1 MAAPRYGSD
10 VRRALLA
17 KHFLLREA
25 DGKTLDQLVAAS
37 VVVSYGNR
45 QRIFDKGDEG
55 DRLLGVLGG
64 QVRIYV
70 MSSEGRELI
79 MNVIMPGELFGEI
92 SLIDGKPRSASAV
105 AIGPT
110 DLLHIRRLDFLNLL
124 KANAELCLKFM
135 SILCERVRWTS
146 GLLEDASLLD
156 LPARLAKRLLNLAQG
171 IGEKQGDGILIGLRL
186 SQTDLGN
193 MLGVTREA
201 VNKQLRE
208 WKKDGLVDMQ
218 DGQML
223 ILNPKSLSALVGR

>member
-1 MAAPRYGSD
+1 MSVRYSPD
-10 VRRALLA
+10 VRRSLLA

-25 DGKTLDQLVAAS
+25 DPKTLDQLAAAS

-45 QRIFDKGDEG
+45 QRIFDKGDDGE
-55 DRLLGVLGG
+55 RLLGVLAG

-105 AIGPT
+105 AVGDT
-110 DLLHIRRLDFLNLL
+110 DLLHIKRQDFMSLL
-124 KANAELCLKFM
+124 KNNGDLCLKFM
-135 SILCERVRWTS
+135 AILCERVRWTS

-156 LPARLAKRLLNLAQG
+156 LPARLAKRLLNLAHG
-171 IGEKQGDGILIGLRL
+171 VGEKEGQGLRINVKL

-208 WKKDGLVDMQ
+208 WKKGGIVDMQ
-218 DGQML
+218 DGHVL
-223 ILNPKSLSALVGR
+223 IQDPKTLARYVGR

>member
-1 MAAPRYGSD
+1 MSARYSAEI
-10 VRRALLA
+10 RRGLLA

-25 DGKTLDQLVAAS
+25 DPKTLDQLVAAS

-45 QRIFDKGDEG
+45 QRIFDKGDDG

-70 MSSEGRELI
+70 ISSEGRELL

-105 AIGPT
+105 AVGTT
-110 DLLHIRRLDFLNLL
+110 DLLHIRRQDFMALL
-124 KANAELCLKFM
+124 QKNGELCLKFM
-135 SILCERVRWTS
+135 GILCERVRWTS

-156 LPARLAKRLLNLAQG
+156 LPSRLAKRLLSLAHG
-171 IGEKQGDGILIGLRL
+171 IGEKQGDGIRIGVKL

-223 ILNPKSLSALVGR
+223 ILDPQSLSALVGR

>member
-1 MAAPRYGSD
+1 MSVRYSPE
-10 VRRALLA
+10 VRRSLLA

-25 DGKTLDQLVAAS
+25 DPKTLDQLVAAS

-45 QRIFDKGDEG
+45 QRIFDKGDDGE
-55 DRLLGVLGG
+55 RLLGVLAG

-105 AIGPT
+105 AIGDT
-110 DLLHIRRLDFLNLL
+110 DLLHIRRADLQSLL
-124 KANAELCLKFM
+124 QKNSELCFKFM
-135 SILCERVRWTS
+135 SVLCERVRWTS

-156 LPARLAKRLLNLAQG
+156 LPARLAKRLLNLAHG
-171 IGEKQGDGILIGLRL
+171 IGEKEGTGLRINVKL

-208 WKKDGLVDMQ
+208 WKKDGIVDMQ
-218 DGQML
+218 DGSVL
-223 ILNPKSLSALVGR
+223 IQDPKVLARIVGR

>member
-1 MAAPRYGSD
+1 MSVRYSAE
-10 VRRALLA
+10 VRRSLLA

-25 DGKTLDQLVAAS
+25 DPKTLDQLAAAS
-37 VVVSYGNR
+37 LVVSYGNR
-45 QRIFDKGDEG
+45 QRIFDKGDDG
-55 DRLLGVLGG
+55 DRLLGVLAG

-70 MSSEGRELI
+70 ISSEGRELI
-79 MNVIMPGELFGEI
+79 MNVILPGELFGEI

-105 AIGPT
+105 AIGDT
-110 DLLHIRRLDFLNLL
+110 DLLHIRRADLQSLL
-124 KANAELCLKFM
+124 QKNSELCFKFM
-135 SILCERVRWTS
+135 SVLCERVRWTS

-156 LPARLAKRLLNLAQG
+156 LPARLAKRLLNLAKG
-171 IGEKQGDGILIGLRL
+171 VGEKEGEGVRINVKL

-218 DGQML
+218 DGHVL
-223 ILNPKSLSALVGR
+223 IQDPKTLAKIVGR

>member
-1 MAAPRYGSD
+1 RS
-10 VRRALLA
+10 ALLA

-25 DGKTLDQLVAAS
+25 DAKTLDHLVASS

-45 QRIFDKGDEG
+45 QRIFDKGDDG
-55 DRLLGVLGG
+55 DRLLGVLAG

-105 AIGPT
+105 AIGST
-110 DLLHIRRLDFLNLL
+110 DLMHIKRQDFLALL
-124 KANAELCLKFM
+124 RSNHDLCLKFM
-135 SILCERVRWTS
+135 NVLCERVRWTS

-156 LPARLAKRLLNLAQG
+156 LPSRLAKRLLNLAHG
-171 IGEKQGDGILIGLRL
+171 IGEKQGDGIRIGLKL

-208 WKKDGLVDMQ
+208 WMRDGLVDMQ

-223 ILNPKSLSALVGR
+223 ILDPKSLAALVGS

>member
-1 MAAPRYGSD
+1 MAVRYSPE
-10 VRRALLA
+10 VRRELLA

-25 DGKTLDQLVAAS
+25 DPKTLDQLTAAS

-45 QRIFDKGDEG
+45 QRIFDKGDDG
-55 DRLLGVLGG
+55 DRLLGVLAG

-70 MSSEGRELI
+70 ISSEGRELI

-105 AIGPT
+105 AVGDT
-110 DLLHIRRLDFLNLL
+110 DLLHIKRADLQSLL
-124 KANAELCLKFM
+124 QKNSELCFKFM
-135 SILCERVRWTS
+135 SVLCERVRWTS

-156 LPARLAKRLLNLAQG
+156 LPARLAKRLLNLAEG
-171 IGEKQGDGILIGLRL
+171 VGEKEGDAIRISVKL

-208 WKKDGLVDMQ
+208 WKKDGIVDMT
-218 DGQML
+218 DGQVL
-223 ILNPKSLSALVGR
+223 IQNPKMLARLVGR

>member
-1 MAAPRYGSD
+1 MSVRYSAD

-25 DGKTLDQLVAAS
+25 DPKTLDQLVAAS

-45 QRIFDKGDEG
+45 QRIFDKGDDG

-110 DLLHIRRLDFLNLL
+110 DLLHIRRHDFMALL
-124 KANAELCLKFM
+124 RNNAELCLKFM
-135 SILCERVRWTS
+135 LILCERVRWTS

-156 LPARLAKRLLNLAQG
+156 LTSRLAKRLLSLAQG
-171 IGEKQGDGILIGLRL
+171 IGAKQGDSIRIGVKL

-208 WKKDGLVDMQ
+208 WKKDGIVDMQ

-223 ILNPKSLSALVGR
+223 ILDPKSLAALVGR

>member
-1 MAAPRYGSD
+1 MSAPRYGAEI
-10 VRRALLA
+10 RRALLA

-25 DGKTLDQLVAAS
+25 DAKTLDQLVAS
-37 VVVSYGNR
+37 SIVVSYGNR
-45 QRIFDKGDEG
+45 QRIFDKGDDG

-64 QVRIYV
+64 QVRIFV

-79 MNVIMPGELFGEI
+79 MNVIMPNELFGEI

-110 DLLHIRRLDFLNLL
+110 DLLHIRRQDFLSLL
-124 KANAELCLKFM
+124 QKNGDLCLKFM
-135 SILCERVRWTS
+135 GILCERVRWTS

-156 LPARLAKRLLNLAQG
+156 LPSRLAKRLLSLAAG
-171 IGEKQGDGILIGLRL
+171 IGEKQGDGIRIGVKL

-208 WKKDGLVDMQ
+208 WKKDGLVDMH
-218 DGQML
+218 DGQVL
-223 ILNPKSLSALVGR
+223 IVNPKSLSALVGR

>member
-1 MAAPRYGSD
+1 MAVRYSPE
-10 VRRALLA
+10 VRRELLA

-25 DGKTLDQLVAAS
+25 DPKTLDQLTAAS

-45 QRIFDKGDEG
+45 QRIFDKGDDG
-55 DRLLGVLGG
+55 DRLLGVLAG

-70 MSSEGRELI
+70 ISSEGRELI

-105 AIGPT
+105 AVGDT
-110 DLLHIRRLDFLNLL
+110 DLLHIKRADLQSLL
-124 KANAELCLKFM
+124 QKNSELCFKFM
-135 SILCERVRWTS
+135 SVLCERVRWTS

-156 LPARLAKRLLNLAQG
+156 LPARLAKRLLNLAEG
-171 IGEKQGDGILIGLRL
+171 VGEKEGDAIRISVKL

-208 WKKDGLVDMQ
+208 WKKDGIVDMT
-218 DGQML
+218 DGQVLIQDPKML
-223 ILNPKSLSALVGR
+223 ARLVGR

>member
-1 MAAPRYGSD
+1 MSPRYSPEL
-10 VRRALLA
+10 RRALLA
-17 KHFLLREA
+17 KHFLLRETDA
-25 DGKTLDQLVAAS
+25 KTLDQLVAGS
-37 VVVSYGNR
+37 LVVNYGNR

-64 QVRIYV
+64 QVRIFV

-105 AIGPT
+105 AVGAT
-110 DLLHIRRLDFLNLL
+110 DLLHIRRQDFLALL
-124 KANAELCLKFM
+124 QRNCELCLKFM
-135 SILCERVRWTS
+135 EILCERVRWTS
-146 GLLEDASLLD
+146 GLLEDTALLD
-156 LPARLAKRLLNLAQG
+156 LTARLAKRLLSLAQG
-171 IGEKQGDGILIGLRL
+171 IGEKQGDGIRIGLKL

-201 VNKQLRE
+201 INKQLRE
-208 WKKDGLVDMQ
+208 WKRDGLVDTQ

-223 ILNPKSLSALVGR
+223 ILDPKSLAKLVGR

>member
-1 MAAPRYGSD
+1 MAVKYSAE
-10 VRRALLA
+10 VRRSLLA

-25 DGKTLDQLVAAS
+25 DPKTLDQLVAAS
-37 VVVSYGNR
+37 IVVSYGNR

-55 DRLLGVLGG
+55 DRLLGVLAG

-70 MSSEGRELI
+70 ISNEGRELI
-79 MNVIMPGELFGEI
+79 MNVMMPGELFGEI

-105 AIGPT
+105 AVGDT
-110 DLLHIRRLDFLNLL
+110 DLLHIKRQDFMTLL
-124 KANAELCLKFM
+124 KGNGDLCLKFM

-156 LPARLAKRLLNLAQG
+156 LPSRLAKRLMSLASG
-171 IGEKQGDGILIGLRL
+171 IGEKEGEGIRIAVKL

-218 DGQML
+218 DGQMT
-223 ILNPKSLSALVGR
+223 ILNMKGLQRLVGR

>member
-1 MAAPRYGSD
+1 MAVRYSPEI
-10 VRRALLA
+10 RRELLA

-25 DGKTLDQLVAAS
+25 DPKTLDQLTAAS

-45 QRIFDKGDEG
+45 QRIFDKGDDG
-55 DRLLGVLGG
+55 DRLLGVLAG

-70 MSSEGRELI
+70 ISSEGRELI

-105 AIGPT
+105 AVGET
-110 DLLHIRRLDFLNLL
+110 DLLHIKSADLQSLVL
-124 KANAELCLKFM
+124 KNSELWFKFM
-135 SILCERVRWTS
+135 SVLCERVRWTS

-156 LPARLAKRLLNLAQG
+156 LPARLAKRLLNLAEG
-171 IGEKQGDGILIGLRL
+171 VGEKEGDAIRIGVKL

-208 WKKDGLVDMQ
+208 WKKDGIVDMT
-218 DGQML
+218 DGQVLIQDPKML
-223 ILNPKSLSALVGR
+223 ARLVGR

>member
-1 MAAPRYGSD
+1 MSVRYSPE
-10 VRRALLA
+10 VRRSLLA

-25 DGKTLDQLVAAS
+25 DPKTLDQLVAAS

-45 QRIFDKGDEG
+45 QRIFDKGDDG
-55 DRLLGVLGG
+55 DRLLGVLAG

-105 AIGPT
+105 AIGDT
-110 DLLHIRRLDFLNLL
+110 DLLHIRRSDLQSLL
-124 KANAELCLKFM
+124 QKNSELCFKFM
-135 SILCERVRWTS
+135 SVLCERVRWTS

-156 LPARLAKRLLNLAQG
+156 LPSRLAKRLLNLAQG
-171 IGEKQGDGILIGLRL
+171 LGAKEGDGIRINVKL

-208 WKKDGLVDMQ
+208 WKKDGIVDMQ
-218 DGQML
+218 DGQVLIQDPKML
-223 ILNPKSLSALVGR
+223 ARIVGR

>member
-1 MAAPRYGSD
+1 MAVRYSAE
-10 VRRALLA
+10 VRRSLLA

-25 DGKTLDQLVAAS
+25 DPKTLDQLVAAS
-37 VVVSYGNR
+37 VVVTYGNR
-45 QRIFDKGDEG
+45 QRIFDKGDDG

-105 AIGPT
+105 AIGDT
-110 DLLHIRRLDFLNLL
+110 DLLHIKRQDFMALL
-124 KANAELCLKFM
+124 RNNGELCLKFM

-156 LPARLAKRLLNLAQG
+156 LPSRLAKRLLNLAAG
-171 IGEKQGDGILIGLRL
+171 IGEKRPGDGIRIGVKL

-208 WKKDGLVDMQ
+208 WKKDGLVDME

-223 ILNPKSLSALVGR
+223 ILDPKSLQALVGR

>member
-1 MAAPRYGSD
+1 MSVRYSPE
-10 VRRALLA
+10 VRRSLLA

-25 DGKTLDQLVAAS
+25 DPKTLDQLTAAS

-45 QRIFDKGDEG
+45 QRIFDKGDDG
-55 DRLLGVLGG
+55 DRLLGVLRG

-70 MSSEGRELI
+70 ISSEGRELI
-79 MNVIMPGELFGEI
+79 MNVIMPDELFGEI

-105 AIGPT
+105 AVGDT
-110 DLLHIRRLDFLNLL
+110 DLLHIKRADLQALL
-124 KANAELCLKFM
+124 QKNSELCFKFM
-135 SILCERVRWTS
+135 TVLCERVRWTS

-156 LPARLAKRLLNLAQG
+156 LTARLAKRLLNLAEG
-171 IGEKQGDGILIGLRL
+171 VGEKEGDAIRISVKL

-218 DGQML
+218 DGQVLIQDPKML
-223 ILNPKSLSALVGR
+223 ARLVGH

>member
-1 MAAPRYGSD
+1 MSTRYGPD
-10 VRRALLA
+10 TRRTLLN
-17 KHFLLREA
+17 KHFLLRDA
-25 DGKTLDQLVAAS
+25 DPRMLDQLIAS
-37 VVVSYGNR
+37 SIVVSYGSR
-45 QRIFDKGDEG
+45 QRIFDKGDDG

-79 MNVIMPGELFGEI
+79 MNVLMPGDVFGEI

-105 AIGPT
+105 AMGPT
-110 DLLHIRRLDFLNLL
+110 DLLHIRRADFLAALRKNCDL
-124 KANAELCLKFM
+124 ALKFM
-135 SILCERVRWTS
+135 EILCERVRWTS

-156 LPARLAKRLLNLAQG
+156 LPSRMAKRLLNLAGG
-171 IGEKQGDGILIGLRL
+171 IGEKQKDGVRIGLKL

-208 WKKDGLVDMQ
+208 WKRDGLVDMQ
-218 DGQML
+218 EGQLL
-223 ILNPKSLSALVGR
+223 ILDQKGLADLVGS

>member
-1 MAAPRYGSD
+1 MSVRYSAD

-25 DGKTLDQLVAAS
+25 DPKTLDQLVAAS

-45 QRIFDKGDEG
+45 QRIFDKGDDG
-55 DRLLGVLGG
+55 DRLLGVLAG

-110 DLLHIRRLDFLNLL
+110 DLLHIRRHDFMALL
-124 KANAELCLKFM
+124 RNNAELCLKFM
-135 SILCERVRWTS
+135 LILCERVRWTS

-156 LPARLAKRLLNLAQG
+156 LTSRLAKRLLSLAQG
-171 IGEKQGDGILIGLRL
+171 IGAKQGDSIRIGVKL

-208 WKKDGLVDMQ
+208 WKKDGIVDMQ

-223 ILNPKSLSALVGR
+223 ILDPKSLAALVGR

>member
-1 MAAPRYGSD
+1 MSVRYSPEL
-10 VRRALLA
+10 RRSLLA

-25 DGKTLDQLVAAS
+25 DPKTLDQLAAAS

-45 QRIFDKGDEG
+45 QRIFDKGDDGE
-55 DRLLGVLGG
+55 RLLGVLAG

-105 AIGPT
+105 AIGDT
-110 DLLHIRRLDFLNLL
+110 DLLHIRRADLQALL
-124 KANAELCLKFM
+124 QKNSELCFKFM
-135 SILCERVRWTS
+135 SVLCERVRWTS

-156 LPARLAKRLLNLAQG
+156 LTSRLAKRLLNLAQG
-171 IGEKQGDGILIGLRL
+171 LGEKEGDGIRINVKL

-208 WKKDGLVDMQ
+208 WKKDGIVDMQ
-218 DGQML
+218 DGQILIQDPKML
-223 ILNPKSLSALVGR
+223 TRIVGR

>member
-1 MAAPRYGSD
+1 MAVRYSPEI
-10 VRRALLA
+10 RRELLA

-25 DGKTLDQLVAAS
+25 DPKTLDQLTAAS

-45 QRIFDKGDEG
+45 QRIFDKGDDG
-55 DRLLGVLGG
+55 DRLLGVLAG

-70 MSSEGRELI
+70 ISSEGRELI

-105 AIGPT
+105 AVGET
-110 DLLHIRRLDFLNLL
+110 DLLHNKRADLQSRLQKNS
-124 KANAELCLKFM
+124 ELCFKVM
-135 SILCERVRWTS
+135 SVLCERVRWTS

-156 LPARLAKRLLNLAQG
+156 LPARLAKRLLNLAEG
-171 IGEKQGDGILIGLRL
+171 VGEKEGDAIRIGVKL

-208 WKKDGLVDMQ
+208 WKKDGIVDMT
-218 DGQML
+218 DGQVLIQDPKML
-223 ILNPKSLSALVGR
+223 ARLVGR

>member
-1 MAAPRYGSD
+1 MAVRYSPEI
-10 VRRALLA
+10 RRELLA

-25 DGKTLDQLVAAS
+25 DPKTLDQLTAAS

-45 QRIFDKGDEG
+45 QRIFDKGDDG
-55 DRLLGVLGG
+55 DRLLGVLAG

-70 MSSEGRELI
+70 ISSEGRELI

-105 AIGPT
+105 AVGET
-110 DLLHIRRLDFLNLL
+110 DLLHIKRADLQSLL
-124 KANAELCLKFM
+124 QKNSELCFKFM
-135 SILCERVRWTS
+135 SVLCERVRWTS

-156 LPARLAKRLLNLAQG
+156 LPARLAKRLLNLAEG
-171 IGEKQGDGILIGLRL
+171 VGEKEGDAIRIGVKL

-208 WKKDGLVDMQ
+208 WKKDGIVDMT
-218 DGQML
+218 DGQVLIQDPKML
-223 ILNPKSLSALVGR
+223 ARLVGR

>member
-1 MAAPRYGSD
+1 MSVRYSPE

-25 DGKTLDQLVAAS
+25 DGKTLDQLVATS
-37 VVVSYGNR
+37 TVVSYGNR
-45 QRIFDKGDEG
+45 QRIFDKGDDG

-79 MNVIMPGELFGEI
+79 MNVMMPGELFGEI

-105 AIGPT
+105 AIGDT
-110 DLLHIRRLDFLNLL
+110 DLLHIKRHDFFGLL
-124 KANAELCLKFM
+124 RNNGELCLKFM
-135 SILCERVRWTS
+135 SILCERVRWAS

-156 LPARLAKRLLNLAQG
+156 LPSRLAKRLLSLASG
-171 IGEKQGDGILIGLRL
+171 IGEKQGDGIRIGLKL

-208 WKKDGLVDMQ
+208 WKRDGLVEMQ
-218 DGQML
+218 EGQML

>member
-1 MAAPRYGSD
+1 MSARYSSE

-17 KHFLLREA
+17 KHFLLREVDA
-25 DGKTLDQLVAAS
+25 KMLDQLVS
-37 VVVSYGNR
+37 STVVVSYGNR

-55 DRLLGVLGG
+55 DRLLGVLTG

-79 MNVIMPGELFGEI
+79 MNVLMPGELFGEI

-105 AIGPT
+105 SIGAT
-110 DLLHIRRLDFLNLL
+110 DLLHIRRQDFLAIL
-124 KANAELCLKFM
+124 KKECTICLRFM
-135 SILCERVRWTS
+135 EILCERVRWTS

-156 LPARLAKRLLNLAQG
+156 LPSRLAKRLLNLAHG
-171 IGEKQGDGILIGLRL
+171 IGEKQGDGIRIGLKL

-208 WKKDGLVDMQ
+208 WKRDEIVDMHE
-218 DGQML
+218 GQ
-223 ILNPKSLSALVGR
+223 IVIVDPQALEDLAGR

>member
-1 MAAPRYGSD
+1 MSARYGPEI
-10 VRRALLA
+10 RRTLLA

-25 DGKTLDQLVAAS
+25 DTKTLDQLVQS
-37 VVVSYGNR
+37 SLVVSYGNR
-45 QRIFDKGDEG
+45 QRIFDKGDDG

-64 QVRIYV
+64 QVRIFV

-105 AIGPT
+105 AVGVT
-110 DLLHIRRLDFLNLL
+110 DLLHIRRQDFLALL
-124 KANAELCLKFM
+124 QKNGELCLKFM
-135 SILCERVRWTS
+135 GILCERVRWTS

-156 LPARLAKRLLNLAQG
+156 LPSRLAKRLLSLAAG
-171 IGEKQGDGILIGLRL
+171 IGERQGDGIRIGLKL

-208 WKKDGLVDMQ
+208 WKKDGLVDMH

-223 ILNPKSLSALVGR
+223 ILDPKALSAVVGR

>member
-1 MAAPRYGSD
+1 MAVRYSPE
-10 VRRALLA
+10 VRRGLLA

-25 DGKTLDQLVAAS
+25 DPKTLDQLAATS

-55 DRLLGVLGG
+55 DRLLGVLAG

-79 MNVIMPGELFGEI
+79 MNVILPGELFGEI

-105 AIGPT
+105 AVGET
-110 DLLHIRRLDFLNLL
+110 DLLHIKRADLQALL
-124 KANAELCLKFM
+124 QKNSELCFKFM
-135 SILCERVRWTS
+135 SVLCERVRWTS

-156 LPARLAKRLLNLAQG
+156 LPSRLAKRLLNLAEG
-171 IGEKQGDGILIGLRL
+171 VGEKEGDAIRIGVKL

-208 WKKDGLVDMQ
+208 WKKDGIVDMQ
-218 DGQML
+218 DGQVL
-223 ILNPKSLSALVGR
+223 IQNPKMLARLVGR

>member
-1 MAAPRYGSD
+1 MSVRYTAEA
-10 VRRALLA
+10 RRTLLA
-17 KHFLLREA
+17 KHFLLREV
-25 DGKTLDQLVAAS
+25 DGKMLDQLVAS
-37 VVVSYGNR
+37 SIVVSYGNR

-79 MNVIMPGELFGEI
+79 MNVLMPGELFGEI

-105 AIGPT
+105 AIGAT
-110 DLLHIRRLDFLNLL
+110 DLLHIRRADFLNIL
-124 KANAELCLKFM
+124 KKECTICLRFM
-135 SILCERVRWTS
+135 EILCERVRWTS

-156 LPARLAKRLLNLAQG
+156 LPTRLAKRLMNLAHG
-171 IGEKQGDGILIGLRL
+171 IGEKQGDGIRIGLKL

-201 VNKQLRE
+201 INKQLRE
-208 WKKDGLVDMQ
+208 WKRDEIVDMQ
-218 DGQML
+218 DGQLL
-223 ILNPKSLSALVGR
+223 ILDPKALTRLVGH

>member
-1 MAAPRYGSD
+1 MSARYGPD

-25 DGKTLDQLVAAS
+25 DRKTLDQLVATS
-37 VVVSYGNR
+37 VVVGYGNR

-79 MNVIMPGELFGEI
+79 MNVMMPGELFGEI

-105 AIGPT
+105 AMGDT
-110 DLLHIRRLDFLNLL
+110 DLLHIRRQDFLNLL
-124 KANAELCLKFM
+124 KNNGDLCLKFM

-156 LPARLAKRLLNLAQG
+156 LPSRLAKRLLNLAQG
-171 IGEKQGDGILIGLRL
+171 IGEKQGDGIRIGLKL

-208 WKKDGLVDMQ
+208 WKKEGFVDMR

-223 ILNPKSLSALVGR
+223 ILDPKSLSALVGR

>member
-1 MAAPRYGSD
+1 MSTRYSAEI
-10 VRRALLA
+10 RRTLLA

-25 DGKTLDQLVAAS
+25 DKKTLDQLVAAS

-105 AIGPT
+105 SIGDT
-110 DLLHIRRLDFLNLL
+110 DLLLIRRHDFMALL
-124 KANAELCLKFM
+124 KNNGDLCLKFM

-156 LPARLAKRLLNLAQG
+156 LTSRLAKRLLNLANG
-171 IGEKQGDGILIGLRL
+171 IGEKQGDGIRIGVKL

-218 DGQML
+218 DGQVV
-223 ILNPKSLSALVGR
+223 IQDPKALARLVGH

>member
-1 MAAPRYGSD
+1 MSARYSPEI
-10 VRRALLA
+10 RRALLA
-17 KHFLLREA
+17 KHFLLHQA
-25 DGKTLDQLVAAS
+25 DAKTLDQLIAS
-37 VVVSYGNR
+37 SLVVSYGNR

-79 MNVIMPGELFGEI
+79 MNVILPGELFGEI

-110 DLLHIRRLDFLNLL
+110 DLLHIRRQDFLALL
-124 KANAELCLKFM
+124 QRNWDLCLKFM
-135 SILCERVRWTS
+135 VVLCERVRWTS

-156 LPARLAKRLLNLAQG
+156 LPSRLAKRLLNLAHG
-171 IGEKQGDGILIGLRL
+171 IGEKQGDGIRIGLRL

-201 VNKQLRE
+201 VNKQLGE
-208 WKKDGLVDMQ
+208 WKRDGLVDMR
-218 DGQML
+218 DGQIL
-223 ILNPKSLSALVGR
+223 ILDPKSLAAQVGR

>member
-1 MAAPRYGSD
+1 MSPRYSPE

-17 KHFLLREA
+17 EHFLLREA
-25 DGKTLDQLVAAS
+25 DARTLDQLVAS
-37 VVVSYGNR
+37 SIVVSYGNR

-110 DLLHIRRLDFLNLL
+110 DLLHIRRQDFLALL
-124 KANAELCLKFM
+124 QRNCDLCLKFM
-135 SILCERVRWTS
+135 AVLCERVRWTS

-156 LPARLAKRLLNLAQG
+156 LPSRLAKRLLSLAHG
-171 IGEKQGDGILIGLRL
+171 IGEKQGDGIRIGVKL

-208 WKKDGLVDMQ
+208 WKRDGLLEVQ
-218 DGQML
+218 DGQIL
-223 ILNPKSLSALVGR
+223 ILDPKGLTALVGR

>member
-1 MAAPRYGSD
+1 MAVRYSPE
-10 VRRALLA
+10 VRRELLA

-25 DGKTLDQLVAAS
+25 DPRTLDQLTAAS

-45 QRIFDKGDEG
+45 QRIFDKGDDG
-55 DRLLGVLGG
+55 DRLLGVLAG

-70 MSSEGRELI
+70 ISSEGRELI

-105 AIGPT
+105 AVGET
-110 DLLHIRRLDFLNLL
+110 DLLHIKRADLQSLL
-124 KANAELCLKFM
+124 QKNSELCFKFM
-135 SILCERVRWTS
+135 SVLCERVRWTS

-156 LPARLAKRLLNLAQG
+156 LPARLAKRLLNLAEG
-171 IGEKQGDGILIGLRL
+171 VGEKEGDAIRIGVKL

-208 WKKDGLVDMQ
+208 WKKDGIVDMT
-218 DGQML
+218 DGQVLIQDPKML
-223 ILNPKSLSALVGR
+223 ARLVGR

>member
-1 MAAPRYGSD
+1 MSTRYSPEQ
-10 VRRALLA
+10 RRALLN
-17 KHFLLREA
+17 KHFLLRDA
-25 DGKTLDQLVAAS
+25 DPRMMDALVQS
-37 VVVSYGNR
+37 SIVVSYGNR

-79 MNVIMPGELFGEI
+79 MNVLMPGDVFGEI

-105 AIGPT
+105 AIGST
-110 DLLHIRRLDFLNLL
+110 DLLHIRRTDFLAAL
-124 KANAELCLKFM
+124 KKNCDMALKFM
-135 SILCERVRWTS
+135 EILCERVRWTS

-156 LPARLAKRLLNLAQG
+156 LPSRMAKRLLNLAEG
-171 IGEKQGDGILIGLRL
+171 IGEKEKDGIRIGLKL

-218 DGQML
+218 EGQVV
-223 ILNPKSLSALVGR
+223 ILDPERLEDLVHS

>member
-1 MAAPRYGSD
+1 MSTRYTPE

-17 KHFLLREA
+17 KHFLLKEA
-25 DGKTLDQLVAAS
+25 NNRLLDQLTFS
-37 VVVSYGNR
+37 SIVVSYGNR

-55 DRLLGVLGG
+55 DRLLGVLSG

-79 MNVIMPGELFGEI
+79 MNVMMPGELFGEI

-105 AIGPT
+105 AIGDT
-110 DLLHIRRLDFLNLL
+110 NLLHIRRSDFMTALRQNCDVSLR
-124 KANAELCLKFM
+124 FM
-135 SILCERVRWTS
+135 EVLCERVRWTS

-156 LPARLAKRLLNLAQG
+156 LPARLAKRLLNLAEG
-171 IGEKQGDGILIGLRL
+171 VGEKQDGGILIGVKL

-223 ILNPKSLSALVGR
+223 ILDPTALEDLVGD

>member
-1 MAAPRYGSD
+1 MAVRYSPE
-10 VRRALLA
+10 VRRELLA

-25 DGKTLDQLVAAS
+25 DPKTLDQLTAAS

-45 QRIFDKGDEG
+45 QRIFDRGDDG
-55 DRLLGVLGG
+55 DRLLGVLAG

-70 MSSEGRELI
+70 ISSEGRELI

-105 AIGPT
+105 AVGET
-110 DLLHIRRLDFLNLL
+110 DLLHIKRADLQSLL
-124 KANAELCLKFM
+124 QKNSELCFKFM
-135 SILCERVRWTS
+135 SVLCERVRWTS

-156 LPARLAKRLLNLAQG
+156 LPARLAKRLLNLAEG
-171 IGEKQGDGILIGLRL
+171 VGEKEGDAIRIGVKL

-208 WKKDGLVDMQ
+208 WKKDGIVDMT
-218 DGQML
+218 DGQVLIQDPKML
-223 ILNPKSLSALVGR
+223 ARLVGR